1 MQNFRLL
8 TAHVK
13 IREIRTLVG
22 SFYWKYRK
30 FQLKKYRGFMSHGT
44 NEWCKIEEKLWCKI
58 EEKLIFCF
66 KNDKN
71 LVNFDLGTQDSRNSH
86 FDWFL
91 LCKVY
96 NVWPKKV
103 QKSYLSWNWH
113 VMQKLKKNWSVVWKM
128 TRRIWQIFNG
138 ALDDLKIGPW
148 WEPLIQ
154 SRICMSLKFT
164 VDSCVMTIKNDAK
177 FEKLELTCRFKTDM
191 KNLTNFDPS
200 TKKSQKF
207 SL

>member
-1 MQNFRLL
+1 MR
-8 TAHVK
+8 
-13 IREIRTLVG
+13 
-22 SFYWKYRK
+22 
-30 FQLKKYRGFMSHGT
+30 HGT

-113 VMQKLKKNWSVVWKM
+113 VMQKLKKNWPVVWKM

-200 TKKSQKF
+200 TQKSQKF